1 MFRDLKEYQEIQN
14 LYENKIY
21 LSEDEEKK
29 LEESLDF
36 LESVDLSDEDLI
48 YFFENIDQ
56 FIEDEE
62 LQNISEKI
70 GILKNLKNVG
80 KFKQGSLN
88 FRGADLAARRS
99 KVLQTMKGTTRKPFQ
114 PITTRKPFDPKATS
128 FLKKGVS
135 SPPMAG
141 GLRPISSFSPIKDR
155 LKTAAGVALGVGG
168 VTAAAAGISKLKAK
182 AEQEKK
188 QEKIKNDKKKLVD
201 VKVVDNIKKDNE
213 KKDNEKKDNEIKKDN
228 EKKDNEIKKDT
239 TPKNPSGKVIPKP
252 TKPLS
257 DKSPAAK
264 AGISIEK
271 RQKAAN
277 MNAAF
282 QATKDK
288 NSGYTKMDFIKDF
301 PNSQTAKKFN
311 LKNSKEFD
319 AYDLVLEYL
328 LSTEQAATI
337 EEANYVMMQLDEEN
351 IQEIVGTVA
360 KGLKAVGK
368 FGAKSPLHF
377 AALAGTTAALAPSVG
392 KGLYK
397 AKETVGNIANTITNF
412 DPIGD
417 ARKKNIEA
425 KQKKYR
431 EKSGTTKDD
440 GYFYDPTID
449 KKR

>member
-99 KVLQTMKGTTRKPFQ
+99 KVLQTMRGTTRKPFQ

-141 GLRPISSFSPIKDR
+141 GLRPISAFSPIKDR
-155 LKTAAGVALGVGG
+155 LKTAAGVALGAAG

-201 VKVVDNIKKDNE
+201 VKVVDDIKVDNN
-213 KKDNEKKDNEIKKDN
+213 KEIKKDN
-228 EKKDNEIKKDT
+228 TEIKKDNT
-239 TPKNPSGKVIPKP
+239 EIKKDNTEIKKDSTPKNPSGKVIPKP
-252 TKPLS
+252 TKPLR
-257 DKSPAAK
+257 KNSPAAK
-264 AGISIEK
+264 AGIPIEK
-271 RQKAAN
+271 RQKAAD

-311 LKNSKEFD
+311 RGERIPGFSYKKNLKNSKELD
-319 AYDLVLEYL
+319 AYNMILEYL
-328 LSTEQAATI
+328 LSSEQVATI
-337 EEANYVMMQLDEEN
+337 EEANYVMTEMDEATIN
-351 IQEIVGTVA
+351 SIV
-360 KGLKAVGK
+360 
-368 FGAKSPLHF
+368 
-377 AALAGTTAALAPSVG
+377 
-392 KGLYK
+392 
-397 AKETVGNIANTITNF
+397 
-412 DPIGD
+412 
-417 ARKKNIEA
+417 
-425 KQKKYR
+425 
-431 EKSGTTKDD
+431 KD
-440 GYFYDPTID
+440 FSA
-449 KKR
+449 

>member
-99 KVLQTMKGTTRKPFQ
+99 KVLQTMQGTTRKPFQ

-141 GLRPISSFSPIKDR
+141 GLKPLASFSPIKDR

-213 KKDNEKKDNEIKKDN
+213 KKDN

-377 AALAGTTAALAPSVG
+377 AGTLATTAAVAPTVG
-392 KGLYK
+392 KLAYK
-397 AKETVGNIANTITNF
+397 ATETANKIGNFNPLAGFINKQRDESPLGGNNRVEKTRKNSGENKVG
-412 DPIGD
+412 
-417 ARKKNIEA
+417 
-425 KQKKYR
+425 
-431 EKSGTTKDD
+431 EKI
-440 GYFYDPTID
+440 YF
-449 KKR
+449 K